1 MGSASGSVGQPD
13 EFDGAVL
20 VLVLVDVDELFE
32 ESVDE
37 LFEESVDELFE
48 ESVDELFEESD
59 DGLLEEPFDDSDDE
73 PFDESEDVDP
83 AGVVVEVLPRLSFL
97 KKPLPLNVTPTGW
110 NTFLTA
116 SVSPES
122 GWTTSV
128 SVSSLN
134 DCWISMVSPV
144 STNL

>member
-1 MGSASGSVGQPD
+1 M
-13 EFDGAVL
+13 
-20 VLVLVDVDELFE
+20 VDELFE

-37 LFEESVDELFE
+37 LLDESDDELLDESDDELF
-48 ESVDELFEESD
+48 DELFDE
-59 DGLLEEPFDDSDDE
+59 SDDE

-116 SVSPES
+116 RVSPES

-144 STNL
+144 ATNL